1 MSQMNIDKAPDPIDI
16 HVGLRVKQKRIY
28 MGLSQTKLGMALGVS
43 FQQVQKYENG
53 SNRISASTL
62 YRVAETLG
70 VDIAYFFDGLDSHGP
85 GLSESH
91 IQPDLG
97 SLETREEIELM
108 KYFSMI
114 ENDQLRRQLFQFVR
128 TVSQAIEE
136 E

>member
-1 MSQMNIDKAPDPIDI
+1 MNIDKAPDPIDI